1 MHVMKNSSADSRKEI
16 VSISRKNV
24 NQNQRR
30 IKKMKK
36 MRNLRT
42 AEVTLFAEVLSDDVF
57 SFGECLEERSP
68 NK

>member
-1 MHVMKNSSADSRKEI
+1 MHVMKNSSADSRKE
-16 VSISRKNV
+16 ISRKNV

-36 MRNLRT
+36 MRNLTT
-42 AEVTLFAEVLSDDVF
+42 AEVTLFAEVLFDDVF

>member
-1 MHVMKNSSADSRKEI
+1 M
-16 VSISRKNV
+16 
-24 NQNQRR
+24 NQNQRG
-30 IKKMKK
+30 IKKWKK
-36 MRNLRT
+36 MRNLTT

>member
-16 VSISRKNV
+16 GRKNV
-24 NQNQRR
+24 NQNQRG

-36 MRNLRT
+36 MRNLTT

>member
-24 NQNQRR
+24 NQNQRG

-36 MRNLRT
+36 N
-42 AEVTLFAEVLSDDVF
+42 EKFDNS
-57 SFGECLEERSP
+57 
-68 NK
+68 

>member
-30 IKKMKK
+30 IKKM
-36 MRNLRT
+36 RNLTT
-42 AEVTLFAEVLSDDVF
+42 AEVTLFAEVLFDDVF
-57 SFGECLEERSP
+57 IFGECLEERSP